1 MKLYTF
7 PIAPNPTRVRT
18 YLREKDIVIEEVVV
32 DLTRGEQH
40 SEAHLKRSP
49 LGTLPVLELDNGEF
63 IDESLT
69 IMQYLE
75 EIYPSPVM
83 IGTDA
88 ASRARTLKTERFI
101 EMNVL
106 QRIVRLIHAT
116 NSPLGL
122 PPNINVA
129 TAEEALL
136 PKALSRL
143 DNIIADHDFIMGNE
157 PTIADCTLF
166 AALNFAT
173 FASHGIDA
181 QYSNIHR
188 WHESFRT
195 RASTR

>member
-1 MKLYTF
+1 MKIYTF

-32 DLTRGEQH
+32 DLTRGEQN

-75 EIYPSPVM
+75 ELYPSPVM
-83 IGTDA
+83 IGEDA

-106 QRIVRLIHAT
+106 LRLVRLIHAT

-136 PKALSRL
+136 PNALSRL
-143 DNIIADHDFIMGNE
+143 NNIIADHDFIMGNE

-173 FASHGIDA
+173 FASHSIDA
-181 QYSNIHR
+181 QYGNIHR
-188 WHESFRT
+188 WYESFRT

>member
-1 MKLYTF
+1 MKIYTF
-7 PIAPNPTRVRT
+7 PIAPNPTRVST

-32 DLTRGEQH
+32 DLTRGEQN

-49 LGTLPVLELDNGEF
+49 LATLPVLELDNGEF

-83 IGTDA
+83 IGEDA

-106 QRIVRLIHAT
+106 QRLVRLIHAT

-122 PPNINVA
+122 PPNPGVA

-136 PKALSRL
+136 PNALSRL
-143 DNIIADHDFIMGNE
+143 NNIIADHDFIMGNE

-173 FASHGIDA
+173 FASHSIDA
-181 QYSNIHR
+181 KYGNIHR
-188 WHESFRT
+188 WYESFRT
-195 RASTR
+195 RDSTR